1 MSTSTP
7 MSIYKVAISH
17 RQPPPHPSW
26 KWSPHK
32 TCGGEGNG
40 GGSSLFSKRHNTD
53 PRFPSFP
60 IDRIQV
66 QVANTTSFF
75 RKKKSPIELESKTLQ
90 SNESRIR
97 PKSKGTCLFSK
108 KTKSNRLVE
117 INSFSLEPFPTPPTQ
132 QVLLFEKETAF
143 RDPNSNSTDST
154 Q

>member
-90 SNESRIR
+90 SNEVESDPSRKELVFFQKNQVKSTCRNQLFFIR
-97 PKSKGTCLFSK
+97 AFS
-108 KTKSNRLVE
+108 N
-117 INSFSLEPFPTPPTQ
+117 
-132 QVLLFEKETAF
+132 TA
-143 RDPNSNSTDST
+143 NSTSPSFWKRDSLSRP
-154 Q
+154 QLEFDR

>member
-40 GGSSLFSKRHNTD
+40 GGSSLFEKRHNTD

-90 SNESRIR
+90 SNEVESDPSRKELVFFQKNQVKSTCRNQLFFIR
-97 PKSKGTCLFSK
+97 AFS
-108 KTKSNRLVE
+108 N
-117 INSFSLEPFPTPPTQ
+117 
-132 QVLLFEKETAF
+132 TA
-143 RDPNSNSTDST
+143 NSTSPSFWKRDSLSRP
-154 Q
+154 QLEFDR